1 MKNERKM
8 SRLEKKEYHKL
19 LKTKKATK
27 QLQKKVATTLKW
39 MDLQSVE
46 DDCIIIGKEKKYFI
60 KGIKLTPHNIF
71 IDEMSEQRAR
81 VDAIRLV
88 LNQMPD
94 EVWFEFPYSKINA
107 DNWINQLNAEARNET
122 DQVVSRMI
130 EADLEKIYD
139 FQKYN
144 REKEFMLLI
153 RDTDEKRLQKN
164 LEDLYRLWTN
174 AGFSPK
180 VLNRRDFY
188 SLISFY
194 FENSLI
200 TDYTFSRGIFS
211 YMNVQYELDLEKDQY
226 QKVDYTDT
234 FAKLGSPITNVK
246 PSENIVQKSKIAPL
260 GLRVRNK
267 NIELGDKLIKCILIT
282 QLPPVYTLGMLTDF
296 LNDPSIKLFMKSKKS
311 NDDISAMLNKDLR
324 NMKERYAKSKDEMEK
339 QRIITELES
348 QQTYINDVIRKS
360 DRTHDLTIIFQ
371 VIADDEKELRDKT
384 DKLRSVLSLNGF
396 RFTFAPLI
404 QEALFKICT
413 PLFIKSGLP
422 SIIEENISLP
432 QTSDGIAGLYPFIF
446 ETLNDSEGF
455 LLGEELQ
462 NGGKIFL
469 DTFYYLHNSS
479 EAGKQNR
486 LNGNFCI
493 VGSSGSG
500 KTTLTA
506 LVVRSL
512 IRKKTYTIWIDPES
526 KNEKLTQMYGG
537 TFVDW
542 GKRGNVIN
550 VFDLKPIDVDEGE
563 DDSLMWDTALA
574 IDKVIQDVTILFQFL
589 FPQIEEDAIS
599 FIGGIVKMAYE
610 EVGIKPDDNGKYQSF
625 KGYTREQY
633 PTFETFNACLL
644 KVRDAMH
651 NKGDGYQD
659 DVKLLNSLSRK
670 MFRILN
676 EWSVYLNGHTTIN
689 VNPNGRNIVSFG
701 TKELFNAPQE
711 LKNALYYLMFNYSWT
726 LCLNDKIESAFIVDE
741 AHDVIQTSHTAKM
754 VAQFVRRSRKYRN
767 LMFIITQEPEDFAA
781 DNVIMHTRAM
791 FNNSA
796 YKIIMKLNKDATE
809 GLEKLQDINENETF
823 WVKNGFQQGD
833 ALLILGDRR
842 IPIHVIATQNELWE
856 MGAMLSSGKSN

>member
-1 MKNERKM
+1 MFENL
-8 SRLEKKEYHKL
+8 SDRLERSFKILKGEGKITEINVAETLKDVRRAL
-19 LKTKKATK
+19 LDADVNY
-27 QLQKKVATTLKW
+27 KVAKT
-39 MDLQSVE
+39 
-46 DDCIIIGKEKKYFI
+46 F
-60 KGIKLTPHNIF
+60 
-71 IDEMSEQRAR
+71 
-81 VDAIRLV
+81 
-88 LNQMPD
+88 
-94 EVWFEFPYSKINA
+94 
-107 DNWINQLNAEARNET
+107 T
-122 DQVVSRMI
+122 DTV
-130 EADLEKIYD
+130 K
-139 FQKYN
+139 QKA
-144 REKEFMLLI
+144 L
-153 RDTDEKRLQKN
+153 
-164 LEDLYRLWTN
+164 
-174 AGFSPK
+174 G
-180 VLNRRDFY
+180 
-188 SLISFY
+188 
-194 FENSLI
+194 
-200 TDYTFSRGIFS
+200 
-211 YMNVQYELDLEKDQY
+211 MNVL
-226 QKVDYTDT
+226 T
-234 FAKLGSPITNVK
+234 AVK
-246 PSENIVQKSKIAPL
+246 PGQLMVKIVHDELAEL
-260 GLRVRNK
+260 MGGEAVGLN
-267 NIELGDKLIKCILIT
+267 
-282 QLPPVYTLGMLTDF
+282 
-296 LNDPSIKLFMKSKKS
+296 
-311 NDDISAMLNKDLR
+311 
-324 NMKERYAKSKDEMEK
+324 
-339 QRIITELES
+339 
-348 QQTYINDVIRKS
+348 
-360 DRTHDLTIIFQ
+360 
-371 VIADDEKELRDKT
+371 
-384 DKLRSVLSLNGF
+384 LSG
-396 RFTFAPLI
+396 R
-404 QEALFKICT
+404 
-413 PLFIKSGLP
+413 P
-422 SIIEENISLP
+422 SIILMS
-432 QTSDGIAGLYPFIF
+432 GL
-446 ETLNDSEGF
+446 
-455 LLGEELQ
+455 Q
-462 NGGKIFL
+462 
-469 DTFYYLHNSS
+469 
-479 EAGKQNR
+479 
-486 LNGNFCI
+486 
-493 VGSSGSG
+493 GSG